1 MSFSGVDFL
10 GIEDMLS
17 EDERAVR
24 DLVRDFV
31 DAEVLPIIE
40 ACAYEGRFPKELIPQ
55 MAAMNLFGS
64 TIHEYGLPGLNN
76 VAYGLITQELERGDS
91 GLRSFVSVQSA
102 LVMFPIYTL
111 RLEGAEGPLDPGARE
126 GRGDRLLRPHGAR
139 LRLEPGRDAHGRE
152 EGREGL
158 DPERREGVDHE
169 RLDRGRRG
177 RVGEG
182 RRADGPIRGFLV
194 EKGMKGFTAPEHRM
208 KMSLRASVTSQLV
221 VRGRPRSP
229 RRTSCPASKGIKGPL
244 SCLTQARYGIAW
256 GGIGSAMA
264 TYDVRARL
272 REVPQAVQGPPDR
285 VPPARPGRSSPS

>member
-17 EDERAVR
+17 EDEKAVR

-102 LVMFPIYTL
+102 LVMFPIYTYGSKEQKDRWIPAL
-111 RLEGAEGPLDPGARE
+111 AKGEAIGCFGLTEPDFGSNPAGMRTVAKKDGKDWILNGAKAWITNGSIADVAVVWAKVG
-126 GRGDRLLRPHGAR
+126 GD
-139 LRLEPGRDAHGRE
+139 
-152 EGREGL
+152 
-158 DPERREGVDHE
+158 
-169 RLDRGRRG
+169 
-177 RVGEG
+177 
-182 RRADGPIRGFLV
+182 DGPIRGFLV
-194 EKGMKGFTAPEHRM
+194 EKGTKGFTAPEHRM
-208 KMSLRASVTSQLV
+208 KMSLRASVTSQLAFEDV
-221 VRGRPRSP
+221 PPPRGRPSSP
-229 RRTSCPASKGIKGPL
+229 ASRASRGPSPASRRPATASPGAGSARRWRRT
-244 SCLTQARYGIAW
+244 
-256 GGIGSAMA
+256 
-264 TYDVRARL
+264 RARSTT
-272 REVPQAVQGPPDR
+272 RSRASSSR
-285 VPPARPGRSSPS
+285 TARSRPTSSSSRSSRS